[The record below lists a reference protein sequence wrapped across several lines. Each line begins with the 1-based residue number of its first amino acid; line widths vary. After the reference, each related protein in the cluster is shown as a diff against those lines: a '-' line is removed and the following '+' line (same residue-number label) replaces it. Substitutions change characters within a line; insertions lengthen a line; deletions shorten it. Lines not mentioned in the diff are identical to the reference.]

1 MQSNQD
7 KLTRLEKRYRE
18 NAGLPDKYSYG
29 QELVTI
35 QEIRMALRKRYPSK
49 SKDALAYQWQRA
61 IDNVENGELMPSYD
75 DPSNY
80 VADKR
85 LALGLLLN
93 VFGTDIH
100 GNEINED

>member
-7 KLTRLEKRYRE
+7 KLTNYDDDYE
-18 NAGLPDKYSYG
+18 YG
-29 QELVTI
+29 TETI
-35 QEIRMALRKRYPSK
+35 SMLDVRMAIRKRYPNK
-49 SKDALAYQWQRA
+49 NHDWLAYQWQRA
-61 IDNVENGELMPSYD
+61 IDNVENGELMPSWHA
-75 DPSNY
+75 PSNY
-80 VADKR
+80 LADKR

>member
-1 MQSNQD
+1 MD

-18 NAGLPDKYSYG
+18 KAGLPEQYSYG

-35 QEIRMALRKRYPSK
+35 QEIRMAIRKRYPNK
-49 SKDALAYQWQRA
+49 NHDWLAYQWQRA